1 MKNYR
6 VNTNR
11 LVRDKQRFRSLFEI
25 LISNTLGDKVTYET
39 DTFDF
44 VEPAKKRKYTPDFK
58 LSDTAYIE
66 AKGIFDASDRIKMK
80 LMKSQYPDVTFYM
93 LFQNAHKKLSKSS
106 KTTYAMWCEKNG
118 FQWAHM
124 ASGIPKEWLENVS
137 N

>member
-1 MKNYR
+1 MKSYR
-6 VNTNR
+6 VNSNR

-66 AKGIFDASDRIKMK
+66 AKGIFDSSDRIKMK
-80 LMKSQYPDVTFYM
+80 LMKEQYPNVTFYM

-106 KTTYAMWCEKNG
+106 KTSYAMWCEKNG

-124 ASGIPKEWLENVS
+124 ASGIPQEWLENQ
-137 N
+137 